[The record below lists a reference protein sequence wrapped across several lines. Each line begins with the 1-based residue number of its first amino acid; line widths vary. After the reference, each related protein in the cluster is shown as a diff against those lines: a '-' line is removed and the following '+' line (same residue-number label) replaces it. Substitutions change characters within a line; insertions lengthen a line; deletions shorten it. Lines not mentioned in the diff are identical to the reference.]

1 MFYDV
6 IPAAPKVM
14 LFHASMKRMIF
25 CPWYHFIQKMIFKY
39 FQEERKD
46 DEK

>member
-25 CPWYHFIQKMIFKY
+25 CPWYHFIQKNDFQIFSGG
-39 FQEERKD
+39 
-46 DEK
+46 EKR